1 MAKKT
6 LVVVESPAKAK
17 TINKYLGSNYIV
29 EASVGHIKDLVKSN
43 MGVDVEKGYKPR
55 YVTIKGKA
63 DIVKKIRDL
72 ASKAQKVLIAT
83 DPDREGEAI
92 AWHIA
97 EEVRKENTNIQRV
110 LFNEIT
116 KSGVEKGI
124 AAPRDIDEELFMS
137 QQARRVVD
145 RLIGFE
151 VSPFLWRAMATKTS
165 APLSAG
171 RVQSVALRLI
181 CERESEIRRFKPIEY
196 WTIFGTFGL
205 PKVRGIKN
213 TFSARLVR
221 FDGRDIRNPEGSADD
236 EKNRELDTTNFIRT
250 GAQAQELLERI
261 KRETYSITDV
271 QSKEMKRRP
280 PMPFTTSTLQQEASR
295 RVGLN
300 AKKTMQIAQKL
311 YEGVSMGSD
320 GDVGLITY
328 MRTDS
333 VRVSSEAQEAARE
346 TIASQYG
353 DNFLPDAPP
362 EHKSKGGNVQ
372 DAHEA
377 IRPTTLKYTPRE
389 VRKHVDKKTAD
400 LYELIYNRFL
410 ASQMIAAT
418 VEQTSVTITGGDF
431 VFRAN
436 GSVIKFKGFLAAY
449 ADVNDEDANEEDAS
463 KALPDGIRANEAV
476 DLHDANS
483 KQSFT
488 KAPPRFTEATLV
500 KELEA
505 QGIGRPSTYAAIVST
520 IQDRK
525 YVEIQDKRFAP
536 TELGMDVSQVLVKN
550 FPELFNVKFTAT
562 MEEELD
568 TIAEGKHTYKEVMDD
583 FYIPFKISMKNAEE
597 KGDIPEIVC
606 DKCGA
611 PMAMKIGRFGAFF
624 GCTRYP
630 ECDNIKTLKQLSGEE
645 KETTE
650 PVLAEDVSCE
660 LCGSPMYIR
669 SGRFGKFYGCS
680 QYPKCKG
687 IKQIPSGIKCP
698 KCDIGDIVER
708 KGGKMKRTFWGCSR
722 YPECD
727 FISNYKPI
735 NEPCP
740 NCDNNYLE
748 VHWKKDKGEFKR
760 CPKCHETFPMPA
772 TAAAT
777 SVTESSS

>member
-1 MAKKT
+1 MAKKI

-43 MGVDVEKGYKPR
+43 MGVDVENGYKPR
-55 YVTIKGKA
+55 YITIKGKA
-63 DIVKKIRDL
+63 DIVKKLKDF
-72 ASKAQKVLIAT
+72 ASKSKQVLIAT

-97 EEVRKENTNIQRV
+97 EEVRKENTNIKRV

-124 AAPRDIDEELFMS
+124 AAPRDIDEPLFMS

-181 CERESEIRRFKPIEY
+181 CERESEIRKFKPIEY
-196 WTIFGTFGL
+196 WTIYGTFAL
-205 PKVRGIKN
+205 LNAAASKAF
-213 TFSARLVR
+213 TARLVR
-221 FDGRDIRNPEGSADD
+221 FDGRDIKTPEGSADD
-236 EKNRELDTTNFIRT
+236 EKNAMLDTSHFIRT
-250 GAQAQELLERI
+250 EQEARELLARI
-261 KRETYSITDV
+261 QREAYAITDV
-271 QSKEMKRRP
+271 QSKEMKRKP
-280 PMPFTTSTLQQEASR
+280 PMPFTTSTLQQDASR

-311 YEGVSMGSD
+311 YEGVSMGND
-320 GDVGLITY
+320 GEVGLITY

-333 VRVSSEAQEAARE
+333 VRVSSEAQDAARNV
-346 TIASQYG
+346 IAEQYG
-353 DNFLPDAPP
+353 ANFLPDAPP
-362 EHKSKGGNVQ
+362 VYKSKASNVQ

-377 IRPTTLKYTPRE
+377 IRPTTLEYTPQK
-389 VRKHVDKKTAD
+389 VRKFVDKKTAD
-400 LYELIYNRFL
+400 LYALIYNRFL
-410 ASQMIAAT
+410 ASQMTSAL
-418 VEQTSVTITGGDF
+418 VEQTSVTMTGGDF

-449 ADVNDEDANEEDAS
+449 SDVSEEDANEEDAS
-463 KALPDGIRANEAV
+463 KALPSGLRVDEKV
-476 DLHDANS
+476 DLREAAP

-525 YVEIQDKRFAP
+525 YVEFQDKRFAP

-550 FPELFNVKFTAT
+550 FPELFNVKFTAG
-562 MEEELD
+562 MEEDLD
-568 TIAEGKHTYKEVMDD
+568 TIAEGKHTYEEVMDD
-583 FYIPFKISMKNAEE
+583 FYIPFKLSMKNAEE
-597 KGDIPEIVC
+597 KGDIPEILC

-630 ECDNIKTLKQLSGEE
+630 ECDSIKTLRQLSGEE
-645 KETTE
+645 KENQE
-650 PVLAEDVSCE
+650 PVLAEGVLCD
-660 LCGSPMYIR
+660 LCGSAMYLR
-669 SGRFGKFYGCS
+669 SGRFGQFYGCS

-687 IKQIPSGIKCP
+687 IKQIPSGITCP
-698 KCDIGDIVER
+698 KCEKGDIVER
-708 KGGKMKRTFWGCSR
+708 RGGKAKRTFWGCSR

-727 FISNYKPI
+727 FISNYKPL
-735 NEPCP
+735 NEQCAH
-740 NCDNNYLE
+740 CGNNYVEL
-748 VHWKKDKGEFKR
+748 HWKKDEGEFKQ
-760 CPKCHETFPMPA
+760 CPKCRETYPVAVP
-772 TAAAT
+772 TAA
-777 SVTESSS
+777 ESSS

>member
-17 TINKYLGSNYIV
+17 TINKYLGSSYIV

-43 MGVDVEKGYKPR
+43 MGVDVEKDYKPR

-63 DIVKKIRDL
+63 DIVKKLKDL

-97 EEVRKENTNIQRV
+97 EEVRKENPNIKRV

-116 KSGVEKGI
+116 KTGVEKGI

-165 APLSAG
+165 SPLSAG

-181 CERESEIRRFKPIEY
+181 CEREEDIRKFRPIEY
-196 WTIFGTFGL
+196 WTIYGTFALHKAAGAST
-205 PKVRGIKN
+205 P
-213 TFSARLVR
+213 FSARLVR

-236 EKNRELDTTNFIRT
+236 EKNKELDKTHFIRT
-250 GAQAQELLERI
+250 EAQARDLVERI
-261 KRETYSITDV
+261 KREAYSITDV
-271 QSKEMKRRP
+271 QSKEMKRKAP
-280 PMPFTTSTLQQEASR
+280 APFTTSTLQQEASR

-300 AKKTMQIAQKL
+300 AKRTMQIAQSL
-311 YEGVSMGSD
+311 YEGVSMGTD

-333 VRVSSEAQEAARE
+333 VRVSGEAQQAARE
-346 TIASQYG
+346 TIAEVYG
-353 DNFLPDAPP
+353 DNYLPDAPP
-362 EHKSKGGNVQ
+362 EYKAKGSNVQ

-377 IRPTTLKYTPRE
+377 IRPTTLKYRPKD
-389 VRKHVDKKTAD
+389 VRKFVDKKTAD

-410 ASQMIAAT
+410 ASQMASAV
-418 VEQTSVTITGGDF
+418 VEQTAVTMTGGDF

-449 ADVNDEDANEEDAS
+449 EDVRDEDGSDEDVS
-463 KALPDGIRANEAV
+463 RALPGGLRVSEDV
-476 DLHDANS
+476 DLKDATP

-505 QGIGRPSTYAAIVST
+505 QGIGRPSTYASIVST

-525 YVEIQDKRFAP
+525 YVEIKDKRFAP

-550 FPELFNVKFTAT
+550 FPELFNVKFTAM

-568 TIAEGKHTYKEVMDD
+568 TIAEGMHSYKEVMDD
-583 FYIPFKISMKNAEE
+583 FYIPFKLSMKNAEE
-597 KGDIPEIVC
+597 KGDIPEIIC

-630 ECDNIKTLKQLSGEE
+630 ECDNTKTLKQLSGDAEE
-645 KETTE
+645 SSE
-650 PVLAEDVSCE
+650 PVLAEGVSCDA
-660 LCGSPMYIR
+660 CGSAMYIR
-669 SGRFGKFYGCS
+669 SGRYGKFYGCS

-687 IKQIPSGIKCP
+687 IKQIPSGITCP
-698 KCDIGDIVER
+698 KCNKGDIVER
-708 KGGKMKRTFWGCSR
+708 RGGKLKRTFWGCSR

-727 FISNYKPI
+727 FISNYKPV
-735 NEPCP
+735 NEQCG
-740 NCDNNYLE
+740 NCGNNYLE
-748 VHWKKDKGEFKR
+748 VHWKKDEGEFKK
-760 CPKCHETFPMPA
+760 CPKCHKVYPVATMTSATET
-772 TAAAT
+772 
-777 SVTESSS
+777 SS

>member
-1 MAKKT
+1 MGKKT

-17 TINKYLGSNYIV
+17 TINKYLGSSYIV

-63 DIVKKIRDL
+63 DIVKKLRDH

-97 EEVRKENTNIQRV
+97 EEVRKDNPNIKRV

-181 CERESEIRRFKPIEY
+181 CEREYDIRKFRPIEY
-196 WTIFGTFGL
+196 WTIYGTFALHKAVGA
-205 PKVRGIKN
+205 KN
-213 TFSARLVR
+213 AFSARLVR
-221 FDGRDIRNPEGSADD
+221 FGGNDIRNPEGSADD
-236 EKNRELDTTNFIRT
+236 EKNKDLASTHFIRT
-250 GAQAQELLERI
+250 GEQAQQLIDRI
-261 KRETYSITDV
+261 KRETYAITDV
-271 QSKEMKRRP
+271 HSKEMRRKAP
-280 PMPFTTSTLQQEASR
+280 APFTTSTLQQEASR

-300 AKKTMQIAQKL
+300 AKRTMQIAQNL
-311 YEGVSMGSD
+311 YEGVAMGAD

-333 VRVSSEAQEAARE
+333 VRVSSEAQQAART
-346 TIASQYG
+346 TIAQVYG
-353 DNFLPDAPP
+353 DNYLPDAPP
-362 EHKSKGGNVQ
+362 EYKTKASNVQ

-377 IRPTTLKYTPRE
+377 IRPTTLEYTPQR
-389 VRKHVDKKTAD
+389 VRKFVDKKTAD

-410 ASQMIAAT
+410 ASQMAAAL
-418 VEQTSVTITGGDF
+418 VEQTAVTITGGEF

-436 GSVIKFKGFLAAY
+436 GSVVKFKGFLAAY
-449 ADVNDEDANEEDAS
+449 EDVRDEDGSDEDAS
-463 KALPDGIRANEAV
+463 RALPDGLRVDEGV
-476 DLHDANS
+476 DLKDVAP

-505 QGIGRPSTYAAIVST
+505 QGIGRPSTYASIVST
-520 IQDRK
+520 IQERK
-525 YVEIQDKRFAP
+525 YVEIKEKRFAP
-536 TELGMDVSQVLVKN
+536 TELGMDVCQVLVKN
-550 FPELFNVKFTAT
+550 FPELFNVKFTAM

-568 TIAEGKHTYKEVMDD
+568 TIAEGRHSYKEVMDD
-583 FYIPFKISMKNAEE
+583 FYIPFKLSMKNAEE
-597 KGDIPEIVC
+597 KGDIPEIIC

-630 ECDNIKTLKQLSGEE
+630 ECDNTKTLKQLSGDAEE
-645 KETTE
+645 PSE
-650 PVLAEDVSCE
+650 PVLAEGVACD
-660 LCGSPMYIR
+660 LCGSAMYIR
-669 SGRFGKFYGCS
+669 SGRYGKFYGCS

-687 IKQIPSGIKCP
+687 IKQIPSGISCP
-698 KCDIGDIVER
+698 KCSEGNIVER
-708 KGGKMKRTFWGCSR
+708 KGGKLKRTFWGCSR

-727 FISNYKPI
+727 FISNYKPV
-735 NEPCP
+735 NEACG
-740 NCDNNYLE
+740 NCGNNYLE
-748 VHWKKDKGEFKR
+748 LHRKKDEGEFLK
-760 CPKCHETFPMPA
+760 CPKCQKSYPV
-772 TAAAT
+772 AAT
-777 SVTESSS
+777 TSATETSS